1 MSLGNFQNYHFQ
13 GSAQNINSNNNIGY
27 SYYQNNN
34 VMNQNYMVNSVQN
47 QNNYNINQNP
57 NLDFYIDNNNKKMY
71 YYKNNQ
77 QNSNNNHNN
86 MNNFNNYN
94 NNNYFQ
100 YSNNNDNNYN
110 MNNANNNISNLN
122 NKTFQNQNDNNFLNQ
137 YGFNNNNQ
145 NQINNQYQNGNQYQF
160 NNQINNLN
168 QNGNLYQ
175 YNNQINNLNQNGNQY
190 QYNNQYNNLNQNGNQ
205 FQYNNQ
211 INNLNQNGNQ
221 AQQNNSNNY
230 NYFNNNSNG
239 QMNRNSLNNLN
250 QVNNFNRNRN
260 NYNFFNQGQGR
271 MPNNQMIGNSLN
283 FNLKNNNDMIYNNN
297 NLLKFQG
304 NYGYNNVNP
313 NSNAN
318 LISNISKNN
327 YFNSSDIRNLNPGT
341 AAPDNTKITLDPFT
355 RARGLENVGAT
366 CYMNATLE
374 CLYHVKALS
383 ENIINDARIKS
394 NMKLTFCF
402 KDLLEEMAGCK
413 NRKKYNEI
421 RQNYYDDNSKKD
433 SVRPIKFKNLIS
445 DMNPLFKGVQA
456 NDSKDLIMFLLETM
470 DRELTFRNNNISEM
484 PIFVGN
490 NLEDMLPQNFKKY
503 HNSIFSQIFYG
514 FQKSVMKCNRCKNEN
529 ATYSVINFVI
539 FPLEKIYN
547 ELNKQKNIQINNY
560 MNMNNNYA
568 NNYANNYYQN
578 NYYNYNMLGNMNNN
592 MYSNNY
598 NNFRMGVNN
607 NIRALNAV
615 TAIPMR
621 RNNSL
626 NINANENKK
635 LTLYDCFK
643 QHYVTEN
650 LTGANQIYCNVCRT
664 QQDALMYDE
673 IHIAPNVFIII
684 LNRGR
689 GNAFKCDLDFPLDLD
704 LNQYIKNP
712 SSPKSYE
719 LIGVISHLGES
730 SMEGHFI
737 AYCKHFDG
745 NWYLFND
752 SIVTQKEINGVY
764 NGTPYILFYKNKNWN

>member
-1 MSLGNFQNYHFQ
+1 MSFSNYQNYYFQ
-13 GSAQNINSNNNIGY
+13 GSAKNINNNNNGY
-27 SYYQNNN
+27 SDFANNN
-34 VMNQNYMVNSVQN
+34 NMNQNYMMNGNVN
-47 QNNYNINQNP
+47 QNNSNIEQNRNYGYFSDNQNK
-57 NLDFYIDNNNKKMY
+57 IV
-71 YYKNNQ
+71 YYKNDNQ
-77 QNSNNNHNN
+77 QNSNNNYNN
-86 MNNFNNYN
+86 MNNFNNNIN
-94 NNNYFQ
+94 NNINFQ
-100 YSNNNDNNYN
+100 YSNNNNNNYN
-110 MNNANNNISNLN
+110 MNNANNNMRNLN
-122 NKTFQNQNDNNFLNQ
+122 SNTYQNQNNNNYLNQ
-137 YGFNNNNQ
+137 YEFITNNQ
-145 NQINNQYQNGNQYQF
+145 NQNNNQYQYGYQFQFNNQYNNINQNDNQYQF
-160 NNQINNLN
+160 NNQNNNLN
-168 QNGNLYQ
+168 QNG
-175 YNNQINNLNQNGNQY
+175 I
-190 QYNNQYNNLNQNGNQ
+190 
-205 FQYNNQ
+205 
-211 INNLNQNGNQ
+211 Q

-230 NYFNNNSNG
+230 NYFNNNCNG
-239 QMNRNSLNNLN
+239 QMNRNSLTNQN
-250 QVNNFNRNRN
+250 QVNYFNRNRN
-260 NYNFFNQGQGR
+260 NYNLFNQGQGR
-271 MPNNQMIGNSLN
+271 MPNNQMIGNILN
-283 FNLKNNNDMIYNNN
+283 FNPKNNNDMIYNNN
-297 NLLKFQG
+297 NLLKYQG
-304 NYGYNNVNP
+304 SYGFNNVNT

-318 LISNISKNN
+318 LISNMSNNN
-327 YFNSSDIRNLNPGT
+327 YFNSKDISNLNPGT
-341 AAPDNTKITLDPFT
+341 AVPDNTKISLDYLT

-383 ENIINDARIKS
+383 ENIINDARIKP

-413 NRKKYNEI
+413 DRKKYIQI

-433 SVRPIKFKNLIS
+433 SLRPIKFKNLIS
-445 DMNPLFKGVQA
+445 AMNPLFKGVQA

-470 DRELTFRNNNISEM
+470 DRELTFRNNNINEM
-484 PIFVGN
+484 PTFVGN
-490 NLEDMLPQNFKKY
+490 NPEDMLPRNFKKY
-503 HNSIFSQIFYG
+503 HNSIFAQIFYG

-568 NNYANNYYQN
+568 NNYPNNYYQN
-578 NYYNYNMLGNMNNN
+578 NYYNYNMFGNMNNN

-598 NNFRMGVNN
+598 NNFRMSVNN
-607 NIRALNAV
+607 NIRALNPM

-626 NINANENKK
+626 NVNANEKKK

-650 LTGANQIYCNVCRT
+650 LTGANQMYCNVCRT

-704 LNQYIKNP
+704 LNQYIQNP

>member
-1 MSLGNFQNYHFQ
+1 MSFSNYQNYYFQ
-13 GSAQNINSNNNIGY
+13 GSAKNINNNNNGY
-27 SYYQNNN
+27 SDFANNN
-34 VMNQNYMVNSVQN
+34 NMNQNYMMNDNVN
-47 QNNYNINQNP
+47 QNNSNIEQNRNYGYFSDNQNK
-57 NLDFYIDNNNKKMY
+57 IV
-71 YYKNNQ
+71 YYKNDNQ
-77 QNSNNNHNN
+77 QNSNNNYNN
-86 MNNFNNYN
+86 MNNFNNN
-94 NNNYFQ
+94 NNNNINFQ
-100 YSNNNDNNYN
+100 YSNNNNNNYN
-110 MNNANNNISNLN
+110 MNNANNNMRNLN
-122 NKTFQNQNDNNFLNQ
+122 SNTYQNQNNNNYLNQ
-137 YGFNNNNQ
+137 YEFNTNNQ
-145 NQINNQYQNGNQYQF
+145 NQNNNQYQYGYQFQFNNQYNNINQNDNQYQF
-160 NNQINNLN
+160 NNQNNNLN
-168 QNGNLYQ
+168 QNG
-175 YNNQINNLNQNGNQY
+175 I
-190 QYNNQYNNLNQNGNQ
+190 
-205 FQYNNQ
+205 
-211 INNLNQNGNQ
+211 Q

-230 NYFNNNSNG
+230 NYFNNNYNG
-239 QMNRNSLNNLN
+239 QMNKNSLTNQN
-250 QVNNFNRNRN
+250 QVNNLNRNKN
-260 NYNFFNQGQGR
+260 NFHFFNQGQAR
-271 MPNNQMIGNSLN
+271 MSSNRMLGNNLN
-283 FNLKNNNDMIYNNN
+283 FNLKNNNDMIYNNI
-297 NLLKFQG
+297 NLLNYQG
-304 NYGYNNVNP
+304 NYGYNNANPNP
-313 NSNAN
+313 NSN
-318 LISNISKNN
+318 LISNMSNNN
-327 YFNSSDIRNLNPGT
+327 YFNSKDISNLNPGT
-341 AAPDNTKITLDPFT
+341 AVPDNTKISLDYLT

-383 ENIINDARIKS
+383 ENIINDARIKP

-413 NRKKYNEI
+413 DRKKYIQI

-445 DMNPLFKGVQA
+445 AMNPLFKGVQA
-456 NDSKDLIMFLLETM
+456 NDSKDLILFLLETM
-470 DRELTFRNNNISEM
+470 DRELTFRNNNINEM
-484 PIFVGN
+484 PTFAGN
-490 NLEDMLPQNFKKY
+490 NPEDMLPQNFKKY
-503 HNSIFSQIFYG
+503 HNSIFAQIFYG

-568 NNYANNYYQN
+568 NNYPNNYYQN

-598 NNFRMGVNN
+598 NNFRMSVNN
-607 NIRALNAV
+607 NIRALNPV

-621 RNNSL
+621 RINSL
-626 NINANENKK
+626 NINANEKKK

-650 LTGANQIYCNVCRT
+650 LTGANQMYCNVCRT

-673 IHIAPNVFIII
+673 IYIAPNVFIII

-704 LNQYIKNP
+704 LNQYIQNP

>member
-1 MSLGNFQNYHFQ
+1 MSFSNYQNYYFQ
-13 GSAQNINSNNNIGY
+13 GSAKNINNNNNGY
-27 SYYQNNN
+27 SDFANNN
-34 VMNQNYMVNSVQN
+34 NMNQNYMMNGNVN
-47 QNNYNINQNP
+47 QNNSNIEQNRNYGYFYDNQNK
-57 NLDFYIDNNNKKMY
+57 IV
-71 YYKNNQ
+71 YYKNDNQ
-77 QNSNNNHNN
+77 QNSNNNYNN
-86 MNNFNNYN
+86 MNNFNNN
-94 NNNYFQ
+94 NNNNINFQ
-100 YSNNNDNNYN
+100 YSNNNNNNYN
-110 MNNANNNISNLN
+110 MNNANNNMRNLN
-122 NKTFQNQNDNNFLNQ
+122 SNTYQNQNNNNYLNQ
-137 YGFNNNNQ
+137 YEFNTNNQ
-145 NQINNQYQNGNQYQF
+145 NQNNNQYQYGYQFQFNNQYNNINQNDNQYQF
-160 NNQINNLN
+160 NNQNNNLN
-168 QNGNLYQ
+168 QNG
-175 YNNQINNLNQNGNQY
+175 I
-190 QYNNQYNNLNQNGNQ
+190 
-205 FQYNNQ
+205 
-211 INNLNQNGNQ
+211 Q

-230 NYFNNNSNG
+230 NYFNNNCNG
-239 QMNRNSLNNLN
+239 QMNRNSLTNQN
-250 QVNNFNRNRN
+250 QVNYFNRNRN
-260 NYNFFNQGQGR
+260 NYNLFNQGQGR
-271 MPNNQMIGNSLN
+271 MPNNQMIGNILN
-283 FNLKNNNDMIYNNN
+283 FNPKNNNDMIYNNN
-297 NLLKFQG
+297 NLLKYQG
-304 NYGYNNVNP
+304 SYGYNNVNT

-318 LISNISKNN
+318 LISNMSNNN
-327 YFNSSDIRNLNPGT
+327 YFNSSDMNNLNPGT
-341 AAPDNTKITLDPFT
+341 AVPDNTKITLDHLT

-374 CLYHVKALS
+374 CFYHVKALS
-383 ENIINDARIKS
+383 ENIINDARIKP
-394 NMKLTFCF
+394 NMELTFCF

-413 NRKKYNEI
+413 NRKKYIEI
-421 RQNYYDDNSKKD
+421 GQNYYDDNSKKD

-445 DMNPLFKGVQA
+445 AMNPLFKGVQA

-470 DRELTFRNNNISEM
+470 DRELTFRNNNINEM
-484 PIFVGN
+484 PTFVGN
-490 NLEDMLPQNFKKY
+490 NPEDMLPQNFKNY
-503 HNSIFSQIFYG
+503 HNSIFAQIFYG

-568 NNYANNYYQN
+568 NNYPNNYYQN
-578 NYYNYNMLGNMNNN
+578 NYYNYNMFGNMNNN

-607 NIRALNAV
+607 NIRALNPV

-626 NINANENKK
+626 NINANEKKK

-673 IHIAPNVFIII
+673 IYIAPNVFIII

-704 LNQYIKNP
+704 LNQYIQNP

>member
-1 MSLGNFQNYHFQ
+1 MSLGNIQNYHFQ
-13 GSAQNINSNNNIGY
+13 GSAQNININHNIGY

-34 VMNQNYMVNSVQN
+34 VMNQNYMINDVQN
-47 QNNYNINQNP
+47 QNNYDINQNQ
-57 NLDFYIDNNNKKMY
+57 NLDFYIDNNNEKVY

-86 MNNFNNYN
+86 MNNLNNYN

-100 YSNNNDNNYN
+100 YSNNNNNNYN
-110 MNNANNNISNLN
+110 MNNANNNIRNLN
-122 NKTFQNQNDNNFLNQ
+122 SNTYQNQNNNNFLNQ
-137 YGFNNNNQ
+137 YGFNSNNQ
-145 NQINNQYQNGNQYQF
+145 NQINDQYQNGNQYQF
-160 NNQINNLN
+160 NNQ
-168 QNGNLYQ
+168 Y
-175 YNNQINNLNQNGNQY
+175 NNLNQNGNQY
-190 QYNNQYNNLNQNGNQ
+190 QLNNQYINLNQNGNQ
-205 FQYNNQ
+205 V
-211 INNLNQNGNQ
+211 
-221 AQQNNSNNY
+221 QQNNSNND
-230 NYFNNNSNG
+230 NYFNNNCNG
-239 QMNRNSLNNLN
+239 QMNRNSLTNPN
-250 QVNNFNRNRN
+250 QVNYFNRNRN
-260 NYNFFNQGQGR
+260 NYNLFNQGQGR
-271 MPNNQMIGNSLN
+271 MPNNQMIGNILN
-283 FNLKNNNDMIYNNN
+283 FNPKNNNDMIYNNN
-297 NLLKFQG
+297 NLLKYQG
-304 NYGYNNVNP
+304 SYGYNNVNT

-318 LISNISKNN
+318 LISNMSNNN
-327 YFNSSDIRNLNPGT
+327 YFNSSDMNNLNPGT
-341 AAPDNTKITLDPFT
+341 AVPDNTKITLDNLT

-374 CLYHVKALS
+374 CFYHVKALS
-383 ENIINDARIKS
+383 ENIINDARIKP

-413 NRKKYNEI
+413 NRKKYIEI

-445 DMNPLFKGVQA
+445 AMNPLFKGVQA

-470 DRELTFRNNNISEM
+470 DRELTFRNNNINEM
-484 PIFVGN
+484 PTFVGN
-490 NLEDMLPQNFKKY
+490 NPEDMLPQNFKKY
-503 HNSIFSQIFYG
+503 HNSIFAQIFYG

-568 NNYANNYYQN
+568 NNYPNNYYQN
-578 NYYNYNMLGNMNNN
+578 NYYNYNMFGNMNNN

-598 NNFRMGVNN
+598 NNFRMSVNN
-607 NIRALNAV
+607 NIRALNPV

-626 NINANENKK
+626 NINANEKKK

-673 IHIAPNVFIII
+673 IYIAPNVFIII

-704 LNQYIKNP
+704 LNQYIQNP